1 MTICDD
7 SRKFSKA
14 GKLSGP
20 FESQDLFGAYD
31 LKIPRTIASRHVRH
45 YYDPSTTWR
54 LARTVGSAGTTASV
68 WRRLTRPV
76 TKHTT
81 TCSELLRSPLR
92 PLLRPPRHGHDAN
105 YLTLVLSCPSRV
117 GVSSMACRR
126 LPHSGRFPQHVLGRN
141 VHRPSRHLLRQL
153 RPLKTS
159 KRQCKGIFNTR
170 STTIIIFLYI
180 FFNDAIASECSGMF
194 KIA

>member
-1 MTICDD
+1 MTICDE
-7 SRKFSKA
+7 KA

-20 FESQDLFGAYD
+20 FESPDLFGAYD

-92 PLLRPPRHGHDAN
+92 PLLRPPRHGHDAF
-105 YLTLVLSCPSRV
+105 TFGQRQITSPSFCRALLALASPAWRV
-117 GVSSMACRR
+117 GAFHIQGVF
-126 LPHSGRFPQHVLGRN
+126 H
-141 VHRPSRHLLRQL
+141 
-153 RPLKTS
+153 
-159 KRQCKGIFNTR
+159 NT
-170 STTIIIFLYI
+170 YWV
-180 FFNDAIASECSGMF
+180 GMF
-194 KIA
+194 TGHQDTYYDNYDH